1 MILKAVKENIKTT
14 VTISSVVAVLGFYAA
29 LTQVLDQR
37 YALAEEAQQIQQ
49 TINVYM
55 EKELEDKIFL
65 LQLKVENETASDV
78 DKAMK
83 KHYESRLEALTK

>member
-1 MILKAVKENIKTT
+1 MIKAIKENIKTT
-14 VTISSVVAVLGFYAA
+14 ITISSVVAVFGFYTA

-49 TINVYM
+49 TIDVYM

-65 LQLKVENETASDV
+65 LQLKVENKTASDV

-83 KHYESRLEALTK
+83 KRYESRLEDLRK